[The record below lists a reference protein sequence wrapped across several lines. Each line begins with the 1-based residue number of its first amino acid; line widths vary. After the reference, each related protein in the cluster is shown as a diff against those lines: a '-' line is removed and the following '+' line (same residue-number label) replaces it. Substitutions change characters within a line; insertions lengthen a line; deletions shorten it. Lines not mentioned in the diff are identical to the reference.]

1 MGQVW
6 GEETDYTTLHDPRR
20 LQEPTCF
27 HLRGPTSRDLVS
39 WDQVRGL
46 GIVWVSPHPHGSG
59 SCTGDHISALYLH
72 CVLSS
77 LRFPTSELRVLP

>member
-46 GIVWVSPHPHGSG
+46 GLCGSHPIHMGP
-59 SCTGDHISALYLH
+59 DPVPRDPVSALHL
-72 CVLSS
+72 CVSCPLEIPSI
-77 LRFPTSELRVLP
+77 